1 MVKMWN
7 KHFGVIFD
15 FMPESH
21 PTLPELVLNA
31 KIICLKVPRF
41 KIKTLSFQNVSNLG
55 QNGQFQKYI
64 SPSLYLALM

>member
-7 KHFGVIFD
+7 KHFMVIFD

-21 PTLPELVLNA
+21 PTLSNLVLNA
-31 KIICLKVPRF
+31 KIISLKVPRF

-55 QNGQFQKYI
+55 QN
-64 SPSLYLALM
+64 

>member
-7 KHFGVIFD
+7 KHFGVVFD

-21 PTLPELVLNA
+21 PTLSNLVLNA
-31 KIICLKVPRF
+31 KIISLKVPQL

-55 QNGQFQKYI
+55 QN
-64 SPSLYLALM
+64 